1 MIMSTRSTTTAADRR
16 RRGLRRVF
24 IGTAALVAAAVA
36 VPTGIA
42 AATSSTPVTYT
53 ACVNNKTGAMRQV
66 SSATQCSSAEHRIA
80 WNNVGPQGLKG
91 ATGAT
96 GATGAQ
102 GLKGDTGATGAQ
114 GLKGDTGATGAQG
127 LKGDTGAAGAQ
138 GLKGDT
144 GATGAQGPAGPA
156 NVITSGF
163 HVIPVGGHQILADR
177 NGMTFAATCSATD
190 VTMEM
195 YPTTASDPTID
206 VLADSST
213 GEHTSASSGSATSP
227 AVLSRLPLNQF
238 VRANFDAFNANGN
251 TLAGSYL
258 AYASGTGCEFGA
270 TISVG

>member
-1 MIMSTRSTTTAADRR
+1 MSTPSTTTTVDRP
-16 RRGLRRVF
+16 RRGLRRVL

-42 AATSSTPVTYT
+42 AATSSAPVTYT

-80 WNNVGPQGLKG
+80 WNNVGPQGP
-91 ATGAT
+91 
-96 GATGAQ
+96 
-102 GLKGDTGATGAQ
+102 KGDTGATGAQ
-114 GLKGDTGATGAQG
+114 GLKGDTGA
-127 LKGDTGAAGAQ
+127 Q

-144 GATGAQGPAGPA
+144 GATGAPGPAGPA

-177 NGMTFAATCSATD
+177 NGMTFAATCSPTD

-213 GEHTSASSGSATSP
+213 GEHTSAGSGSATSP
-227 AVLSRLPLNQF
+227 AVLSRLPLNRF

-270 TISVG
+270 SISVG

>member
-1 MIMSTRSTTTAADRR
+1 MSTPSTTTTVDRP
-16 RRGLRRVF
+16 RRGVRRVL

-42 AATSSTPVTYT
+42 AATSSAPVTYT
-53 ACVNNKTGAMRQV
+53 ACVTNKTGAMRQV

-80 WNNVGPQGLKG
+80 WNNVGPQGP
-91 ATGAT
+91 
-96 GATGAQ
+96 
-102 GLKGDTGATGAQ
+102 KGDTGAA
-114 GLKGDTGATGAQG
+114 GAQG

-144 GATGAQGPAGPA
+144 GAPGAQGQKGDTGAAGGQGPAGPA

-163 HVIPVGGHQILADR
+163 QLIPVGGHQILADR
-177 NGMTFAATCSATD
+177 NGMTFAATCSPTD

-213 GEHTSASSGSATSP
+213 GEHTSAASGSATSP

-238 VRANFDAFNANGN
+238 VRANFDAFNTNGH

-270 TISVG
+270 SISVG